1 MFAAE
6 KRAKNYEVLI
16 REYEAGDCGGIRKE
30 RSSRLNDVERQ
41 QDEELGG

>member
-30 RSSRLNDVERQ
+30 RSRVGRVGSSAD
-41 QDEELGG
+41 